1 MDFEKMTIEEVRKLD
16 SAGMRETEVGIR
28 RQLASMRMDVYTSAN
43 AQSGKVGKLKT
54 GLARILTVKT
64 EQLRA
69 AAETAPKVPVA
80 PKATPAKKVVKAA
93 APKAAPAAA
102 KVAAAAPK
110 TTKTKKKA

>member
-16 SAGMRETEVGIR
+16 KDGMREAEVGIR

-54 GLARILTVKT
+54 GLARLLTVKT

-69 AAETAPKVPVA
+69 AA
-80 PKATPAKKVVKAA
+80 
-93 APKAAPAAA
+93 KAAPNML
-102 KVAAAAPK
+102 
-110 TTKTKKKA
+110 